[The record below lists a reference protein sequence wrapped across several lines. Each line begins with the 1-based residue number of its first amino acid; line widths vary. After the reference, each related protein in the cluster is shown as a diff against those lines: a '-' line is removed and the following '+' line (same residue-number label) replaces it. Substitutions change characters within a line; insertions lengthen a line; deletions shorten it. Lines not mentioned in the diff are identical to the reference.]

1 MLLKKLLYH
10 VEKKQYFKTYNKIY
24 SFFKLSFVSDTA
36 LNLNNNKKISAP
48 AQYEPHNLITAIAYS
63 F

>member
-1 MLLKKLLYH
+1 MWKKNSILKHIIKFIA
-10 VEKKQYFKTYNKIY
+10 V
-24 SFFKLSFVSDTA
+24 FKLSFVSDTA
-36 LNLNNNKKISAP
+36 LNLNNNKKNSAP